1 MVKGNIHSYESFG
14 TVDGPGIRFVV
25 FFQGCILQCKY
36 CHNRD
41 TWEFNN
47 NNEISAEELFNE
59 IIKYKEYFD
68 ISNGGV
74 TFSGGD
80 PLAQPEFLIEI
91 LKILK
96 ENNIHTA
103 IDTSAMFNINEDIK
117 EIINLADLFIVD
129 IKHID
134 SNKCIELCG
143 SPNIK
148 ELDFIKYLDQINK
161 PFWIRQVLIPG
172 ITDDEDDLLKLRE
185 FLDSLNPNNLQKVEI
200 LPYQSFGEFK
210 WNDLN
215 IPYPFKNM
223 KEPSLEEI
231 NSAKNLLGI
240 KY

>member
-1 MVKGNIHSYESFG
+1 MVKGNIHSYETFG

-47 NNEISAEELFNE
+47 NNEITAEELFNE
-59 IIKYKEYFD
+59 IIKYKDYFD

-80 PLAQPEFLIEI
+80 PLAQPKFLIEI

-103 IDTSAMFNINEDIK
+103 IDTSAMFDINEDMK
-117 EIINLADLFIVD
+117 EIIDLAELFIVD

-134 SNKCIELCG
+134 NNKCIDLCG

-148 ELDFIKYLDQINK
+148 ELEFIKYLDEINK
-161 PFWIRQVLIPG
+161 PFWIRQVLVPG
-172 ITDDEDDLLKLRE
+172 ITDDENDLLKLKE

-215 IPYPFKNM
+215 IPYPFKDI
-223 KEPSLEEI
+223 KEPTLEEI
-231 NSAKNLLGI
+231 NRARNLLGI
-240 KY
+240 KS